1 MTTVLIVIAVV
12 IVVAILML
20 VALTMQ
26 RRRHLKEQFGPE
38 YDRLVDSEGGR
49 RAAESELRERERR
62 HDSLELRPLDLTTR
76 DRYVA
81 QWARVQELFVDDPR
95 SAVSQAGQLLTAV
108 MTDRGYPAEEDD
120 EQRIADLSVEHSRT
134 LDRYRSAHAVSVRAD
149 EDGASTEELRN
160 AMVDYRALFQELLAV
175 DKDLDTN
182 ERVGSDE
189 SDRPD
194 RFSAPERAGSEAS
207 ARVDQTTEP
216 AESEV
221 SERDMQARDEEADRL
236 AEERR
241 PAMTGEPTEAPP
253 ESQRS
258 RDAEHVE
265 TVTDDETRRV

>member
-12 IVVAILML
+12 IVVAILVL

-62 HDSLELRPLDLTTR
+62 HHSLELRPLDPTTR

-182 ERVGSDE
+182 ER
-189 SDRPD
+189 
-194 RFSAPERAGSEAS
+194 AGSEAS